1 MVFLFSAVYSQTINV
16 KDYIKEKFPSIFS
29 FYLSSLEDL
38 DSYEKEFI
46 DLLEK
51 LPEEKQ
57 EYYAKEVYKNGF
69 SLELL
74 EKLKKGKTFVVKTKE
89 KPKEEVPEE
98 GVALTPTPKTPEI
111 LELPEIQ
118 IPEIPVIKFPK
129 IPKIPVPTIPVMPKA
144 TEEVT
149 EPSPTIQSGSLSTGM
164 FLVKKLSG
172 GYGKLK
178 IENGRDL
185 DAVGVLSSS
194 REPKIP
200 LIAVYIQSKDSFTVE
215 GIEDDMYTLYFTLGE
230 DWDSDMKKFT
240 RKTTYARFEDQL
252 EFKTTRNTI
261 WINYTVFTITLHP
274 VIGGAAE
281 TKPVSEADFP
291 DLN

>member
-1 MVFLFSAVYSQTINV
+1 MRKNIFSLLRIPIVVFIVIVFLFSAVYSQTINV

-74 EKLKKGKTFVVKTKE
+74 EKLKRGKTFEESTLDWNKEKEEKYVVKTKE

-98 GVALTPTPKTPEI
+98 GVALTPTPKTLELP
-111 LELPEIQ
+111 ELPEIQ

-129 IPKIPVPTIPVMPKA
+129 IPKIHVPIIPVMPPA
-144 TEEVT
+144 
-149 EPSPTIQSGSLSTGM
+149 PI
-164 FLVKKLSG
+164 
-172 GYGKLK
+172 
-178 IENGRDL
+178 I
-185 DAVGVLSSS
+185 
-194 REPKIP
+194 
-200 LIAVYIQSKDSFTVE
+200 
-215 GIEDDMYTLYFTLGE
+215 
-230 DWDSDMKKFT
+230 
-240 RKTTYARFEDQL
+240 
-252 EFKTTRNTI
+252 
-261 WINYTVFTITLHP
+261 P
-274 VIGGAAE
+274 VI
-281 TKPVSEADFP
+281 
-291 DLN
+291 L

>member
-1 MVFLFSAVYSQTINV
+1 MRKNTFYLLRIPIVVFIVMVFLFSAVYSQTINV
-16 KDYIKEKFPSIFS
+16 KDYIKDKFPSIFS

-74 EKLKKGKTFVVKTKE
+74 EKLKKEKTF
-89 KPKEEVPEE
+89 
-98 GVALTPTPKTPEI
+98 EI
-111 LELPEIQ
+111 LELPE
-118 IPEIPVIKFPK
+118 
-129 IPKIPVPTIPVMPKA
+129 IPKIPVPTIPVTPKT

-149 EPSPTIQSGSLSTGM
+149 EPSPTIQSRSLPTGT

-172 GYGKLK
+172 EYGKLK

-215 GIEDDMYTLYFTLGE
+215 GIKDDMYTLYFTLGE

-252 EFKTTRNTI
+252 KFKTTKTGI
-261 WINYTVFTITLHP
+261 VINYTVFTVTLHP

-281 TKPVSEADFP
+281 TKPVSEVDFP

>member
-1 MVFLFSAVYSQTINV
+1 V

-74 EKLKKGKTFVVKTKE
+74 EKLKKGKTFEEPTSDWNKEKEEKSVVKTKE
-89 KPKEEVPEE
+89 KPKKEAPKE
-98 GVALTPTPKTPEI
+98 GVALASTPKTPK
-111 LELPEIQ
+111 LPEL
-118 IPEIPVIKFPK
+118 PEIPVIEFPK
-129 IPKIPVPTIPVMPKA
+129 IEIPKIPVPPIPVMPKA

-149 EPSPTIQSGSLSTGM
+149 EQSPTIKSGSLSTGT

-172 GYGKLK
+172 GYGELK

-185 DAVGVLSSS
+185 DAIGVLASS

-200 LIAVYIQSKDSFTVE
+200 LIAVYIQSEDSFTVE
-215 GIEDDMYTLYFTLGE
+215 GIKDDMYTLYFTLGE

-252 EFKTTRNTI
+252 EFKTTRTATEI
-261 WINYTVFTITLHP
+261 RYTVFTVTLHP
-274 VIGGAAE
+274 VTGGAAE

-291 DLN
+291 ELE